1 MRTAAAIAMAML
13 LAWAASAQATE
24 PLLPNDAT
32 AAAAIKAAKSTSR
45 ADPSAEPRP
54 AKRRLDPAACA
65 ELCRF
70 FERMWSLE
78 KRPPGPPIPTS

>member
-1 MRTAAAIAMAML
+1 MREAATIALAML
-13 LAWAASAQATE
+13 LAWAAPARATE
-24 PLLPNDAT
+24 PLSPNDAT
-32 AAAAIKAAKSTSR
+32 SAAAIKAAGSTSR
-45 ADPSAEPRP
+45 PDPSAEPQPTR
-54 AKRRLDPAACA
+54 RRLDPAACA

>member
-24 PLLPNDAT
+24 PLLPND

-65 ELCRF
+65 ELCRL

>member
-1 MRTAAAIAMAML
+1 MRTAATIALAVL
-13 LAWAASAQATE
+13 LAWAGTARAAE
-24 PLLPNDAT
+24 PLPPDDAGAPAPI
-32 AAAAIKAAKSTSR
+32 AAADST
-45 ADPSAEPRP
+45 AVPDPGAPPRP

-78 KRPPGPPIPTS
+78 KRPPEPPVPTS